1 MEVLIIVKTSPLIC
15 RTNQWTGFYMIG
27 ISVMREL
34 MVPPQIF
41 NIRILIL
48 SWPCTLFELRF
59 WIILPISPAANA
71 TEDKRLAVTRLRF
84 VRSLLLLSIS
94 ERWFEKKSFKS
105 STFCLK
111 YEISGYCG
119 ITVVSVVWFYF
130 LRTCSERPVTFW
142 IFSFVFCTLSAFLPF
157 KDSMDL
163 FKRFGNVFNNAAN
176 KYCYH
181 FDENICM
188 LSFFV

>member
-1 MEVLIIVKTSPLIC
+1 MMEVLIIVKTSPLIC

-27 ISVMREL
+27 TSVMREL

-111 YEISGYCG
+111 SEISGYCG
-119 ITVVSVVWFYF
+119 ITVVSVVW
-130 LRTCSERPVTFW
+130 
-142 IFSFVFCTLSAFLPF
+142 
-157 KDSMDL
+157 
-163 FKRFGNVFNNAAN
+163 N
-176 KYCYH
+176 K
-181 FDENICM
+181 
-188 LSFFV
+188 LK